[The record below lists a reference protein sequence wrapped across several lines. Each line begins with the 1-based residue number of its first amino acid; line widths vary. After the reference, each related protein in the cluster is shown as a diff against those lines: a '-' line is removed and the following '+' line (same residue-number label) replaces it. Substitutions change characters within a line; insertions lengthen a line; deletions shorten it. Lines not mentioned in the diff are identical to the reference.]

1 MVMAA
6 GLGTRLRPLTDHL
19 PKPMAPV
26 ANRPVLQHLLERL
39 AGSGVEG
46 AIVNLHYFP
55 DAIRSYFGDAHG
67 LPVAYSYEP
76 ELLGTAGG
84 TKRCEAYL
92 TAGGD
97 DCFLVTSG
105 DGLHDVDLAALVAR
119 HRASGAAATLALKP
133 VAEVEQFG
141 VAVVDEEGL
150 IRGFQEKPSREEAR
164 SDLANLGVYCLSTDV
179 LRRIPADTFYDFG
192 KQVLPELL
200 ADGEKMAAFVTEA
213 YWSDVGSIDELVAAN
228 LASARGETGVQ
239 LGGREVGDG
248 VVVEDGA
255 SVDPAAELVGPVLVG
270 RDATI
275 AAGAQITGP
284 AVIGPGCT
292 IGRNA
297 AIKAAVLLPGA
308 TVPSDGLVAGGIMGD
323 ADRLAEAWR
332 HWPAR

>member
-39 AGSGVEG
+39 AAAGVEG

-55 DAIRSYFGDAHG
+55 DAIRSYFGDRHG
-67 LPVAYSYEP
+67 LPVAYSYEA

-84 TKRCEAYL
+84 TKRCERFLAD
-92 TAGGD
+92 GGD

-105 DGLHDVDLAALVAR
+105 DGLHDVDLAALIAR
-119 HRASGAAATLALKP
+119 HRASGATATLALKP

-150 IRGFQEKPSREEAR
+150 IREFQEKPSRAEAR
-164 SDLANLGVYCLSTDV
+164 SDLANLGVYCLSTKV
-179 LRRIPADTFYDFG
+179 LERIPADTFYDFG

-200 ADGEKMAAFVTEA
+200 ADGEPMAAFVTEA
-213 YWSDVGSIDELVAAN
+213 YWSDVGSIDELVTAN
-228 LASARGETGVQ
+228 LATARGETGIRP
-239 LGGREVGDG
+239 GGRDLGDG
-248 VVVEDGA
+248 VFVEDGA
-255 SVDPAAELVGPVLVG
+255 SVDPGAELVGPVLVG

-308 TVPSDGLVAGGIMGD
+308 TVPSDGLVAGGIIGD